1 MILAIWQR
9 AWLYSLFETKE
20 PKDIIRAQ
28 IERILNDE
36 TKPKENW
43 FERSMKYC
51 GNKVC
56 FWYYQ
61 HKVQKGGGAA
71 SQLKL
76 GQLYE
81 NGDGVQK
88 DLKQAFNLYKKA
100 AKCDFAPS
108 MVGLARYYEQG
119 IGVQKDKVEALK
131 WYVKAVQNENIYD
144 EQKKEAQLAIERLEP
159 NAKKMQSDASKK

>member
-1 MILAIWQR
+1 MNYA
-9 AWLYSLFETKE
+9 K
-20 PKDIIRAQ
+20 
-28 IERILNDE
+28 
-36 TKPKENW
+36 
-43 FERSMKYC
+43 
-51 GNKVC
+51 
-56 FWYYQ
+56 
-61 HKVQKGGGAA
+61 AA
-71 SQLKL
+71 ELM
-76 GQLYE
+76 
-81 NGDGVQK
+81 V
-88 DLKQAFNLYKKA
+88 KA